1 MASKTLLRVEDHA
14 RDAAGFTYVYPVISR
29 RAGGVS
35 IGINLNPNNAC
46 NWRCVYCQVP
56 DLQRG
61 GPPPIDLDQLAGELD
76 TMLHDVVYGDF
87 MQRRVPEG
95 ARRLNDI
102 AFSGNGEP
110 TMASEFTDA
119 VEIVGQ
125 MLARFALTGQI
136 KVVLITNGSQVAKP
150 RVQQALAAMR
160 GFGGEVWFKL
170 DRAPKDGFS
179 SVNQVQMSR
188 TAVERNLSAAA
199 ASCPTW
205 LQTCMFAQQGR
216 LPDESELS
224 DYLAF
229 LAKQRE
235 SGVAIQGVLLY
246 GLARPSMQPE
256 AAELAPAPAE
266 WMQALATRIEATG
279 MPVRLSL

>member
-1 MASKTLLRVEDHA
+1 MASKTLLRVDDHA

-110 TMASEFTDA
+110 TMASEFADA

-150 RVQQALAAMR
+150 RVQQALVAMR

-188 TAVERNLSAAA
+188 TAVERNLAAAA

-266 WMQALATRIEATG
+266 WMQALAARIEATG